1 MLIQF
6 EEEICFGYTGSEW
19 IKEKL
24 NTFEISIFL
33 DWSFIKRKQLCNVW
47 ERRMVFLRSWCWLGL
62 ESGKCKW
69 WLWFD
74 FFFTRTFV
82 SYHKKFACWS
92 SLVCVFFF
100 AVVVVFFSTYLFDVV
115 LVFGSFLKEIL
126 YKKSTNH
133 PWCTVVRGHL
143 SVEDCILCCYSVML
157 KKCTILIDLILS
169 VT

>member
-1 MLIQF
+1 MFGREGWFSCDPGVGLVLSQENVNDGSGLI
-6 EEEICFGYTGSEW
+6 
-19 IKEKL
+19 
-24 NTFEISIFL
+24 
-33 DWSFIKRKQLCNVW
+33 
-47 ERRMVFLRSWCWLGL
+47 
-62 ESGKCKW
+62 
-69 WLWFD
+69 
-74 FFFTRTFV
+74 FFTRTFV

-100 AVVVVFFSTYLFDVV
+100 AVVVVVVVFFSTCLFDVV

-133 PWCTVVRGHL
+133 PWCTIVRGHL
-143 SVEDCILCCYSVML
+143 SVEDCILCCYSIML

>member
-1 MLIQF
+1 MFGREGWFSWDPGVGLVLSQGNVNGGSGLIFFYSNICKLPQEVCMLEF
-6 EEEICFGYTGSEW
+6 FS
-19 IKEKL
+19 
-24 NTFEISIFL
+24 
-33 DWSFIKRKQLCNVW
+33 LCV
-47 ERRMVFLRSWCWLGL
+47 
-62 ESGKCKW
+62 
-69 WLWFD
+69 
-74 FFFTRTFV
+74 
-82 SYHKKFACWS
+82 
-92 SLVCVFFF
+92 FF

>member
-1 MLIQF
+1 MFGREGWFSWDPGVGLVLSQGNVNDGSGLILFYSNICKLPQEVCMLEF
-6 EEEICFGYTGSEW
+6 FS
-19 IKEKL
+19 
-24 NTFEISIFL
+24 
-33 DWSFIKRKQLCNVW
+33 LCV
-47 ERRMVFLRSWCWLGL
+47 
-62 ESGKCKW
+62 
-69 WLWFD
+69 
-74 FFFTRTFV
+74 
-82 SYHKKFACWS
+82 
-92 SLVCVFFF
+92 FF

-143 SVEDCILCCYSVML
+143 SVEDCILCCYSVIML